1 MRDTQPKIDTDEK
14 MAEEKA
20 MLRKKTEEYL
30 VKSQESL
37 EKALKIRHQD
47 YKIQT
52 LALLLYFEKLRD
64 LPNRESLS
72 QVTERNELKSKIEF
86 HGKQYLIYKPKSK
99 KMDKRIRD
107 ILEVS
112 KTL

>member
-1 MRDTQPKIDTDEK
+1 MRDSQPKIDTEEK
-14 MAEEKA
+14 MAVERVE
-20 MLRKKTEEYL
+20 LRKKQEEYL
-30 VKSQESL
+30 GKAQENM

-52 LALLLYFEKLRD
+52 LAISLYFEKLGD
-64 LPNRESLS
+64 IPNPETHL
-72 QVTERNELKSKIEF
+72 TERNDLKSKIEF

-107 ILEVS
+107 ILEVA
-112 KTL
+112 KGL